1 MGMPGIS
8 ELMVIFAVLV
18 LLFGGKKLPELGGA
32 LGESIRNFRKGVKG
46 EGEGE
51 GDATPS
57 LPKTEAAHPTAAP
70 GAPNAKDEARTP

>member
-8 ELMVIFAVLV
+8 ELIVIFAVLV

-46 EGEGE
+46 ED
-51 GDATPS
+51 DATPS
-57 LPKTEAAHPTAAP
+57 LPKTDAARPTAAP
-70 GAPNAKDEARTP
+70 SAPNPKDEARTP

>member
-8 ELMVIFAVLV
+8 ELIVIFAVLV

-46 EGEGE
+46 EG
-51 GDATPS
+51 DTTPT
-57 LPKTEAAHPTAAP
+57 LPKAEAARPTAAP
-70 GAPNAKDEARTP
+70 DAPNQKDEARTP